1 MSQNLKEIKAEAI
14 SRLISEK
21 VREDKDIFT
30 YLTIQEQ
37 LDRKF
42 KIEKE
47 ITKRVEYTCKNSCV
61 NLETEEDLLE
71 SYQMFFYPEPEI
83 KEKLAILELDMAV
96 AL

>member
-1 MSQNLKEIKAEAI
+1 MGQNLKEIKAEVI

-21 VREDKDIFT
+21 VREEKDIFT

-37 LDRKF
+37 LERKF